1 MLIAISVFGRD
12 KPGIISRM
20 SSIISDAGANIEN
33 IEQNVL
39 RGIFTMF
46 LVVDVSKAGKPFQE
60 MESGLKAEAEK
71 LGLAIDIS
79 KAGSVPAPSR
89 KNLFVLTVVVQDR
102 PGVIAEI
109 SKALF
114 GLGINIERA
123 EAASGGELFPI
134 EMLLDLDGR
143 DTAEV
148 REVLRRKAEALGVDI
163 MLQSESGYRKEKRLF
178 VFDMDST
185 IVDAE
190 IINELAKAAG
200 VGEKVSGITERAMR
214 GELDFEAALRERVSL
229 LKGMHIDA
237 LVPIAES
244 IKLTPGAEELVRS
257 LRKMGYKTCLVSGGF
272 SYFTDRIKQKLG
284 FDYTFANTLEVRG
297 GVLTGKVKGRIVD
310 ARRKG
315 DIVKEVASLE
325 GVPLEAVVA
334 VGDGANDRL
343 MLENAGLSVAFNA
356 KESIKKMANGSI
368 HRKDLKALLYFLDTK
383 LR

>member
-12 KPGIISRM
+12 TPGIIFRM

-46 LVVDVSKAGKPFQE
+46 LVVDVSKAKKPFQE
-60 MESGLKAEAEK
+60 LESGLKAEAEK
-71 LGLAIDIS
+71 LGLTIDMS

-102 PGVIAEI
+102 PGVIAEL

-148 REVLRRKAEALGVDI
+148 REVLRRKAEELGVDI
-163 MLQSESGYRKEKRLF
+163 LLQSESSYRKEKRLF

-229 LKGMHIDA
+229 LKGMRIDA

-244 IKLTPGAEELVRS
+244 IKLTPGAEELIRS
-257 LRKMGYKTCLVSGGF
+257 LRQMGYKTCLVSGGF

-297 GVLTGKVKGRIVD
+297 GALTGKVKGRIVD